1 MIKEFN
7 AAERGFVGTFATRAE
22 KDYYKN
28 LAHQLDEQLEMS
40 KGLLEISETHNEE
53 LLEDLAQME
62 NLIAN
67 QSTLIHSLQE
77 KADAVS
83 ELMDAKNRLIE
94 SQATRIALLE
104 TQIKAM
110 KNYGMGKGI
119 IDIHTYGM
127 EPWTTCGEG
136 YEASV
141 RAHERGVWTDQDFH
155 EWLDE
160 HCMRCPYFVS
170 GCYCCYGDI
179 DEKESEQG

>member
-22 KDYYKN
+22 KDYYKT

-40 KGLLEISETHNEE
+40 KGLLEISETHNEQ

-62 NLIAN
+62 NLIRT
-67 QSTLIHSLQE
+67 Q
-77 KADAVS
+77 AD
-83 ELMDAKNRLIE
+83 
-94 SQATRIALLE
+94 RIASLE
-104 TQIKAM
+104 ATVQKQSEWL
-110 KNYGMGKGI
+110 KDLRDYGCGKD
-119 IDIHTYGM
+119 IDVHVSGF

-141 RAHERGVWTDQDFH
+141 RAHEHGVWTDQDFH
-155 EWLDE
+155 DWLDE

-170 GCYCCYGDI
+170 GCYCRYGDL
-179 DEKESEQG
+179 DEKGSEQE